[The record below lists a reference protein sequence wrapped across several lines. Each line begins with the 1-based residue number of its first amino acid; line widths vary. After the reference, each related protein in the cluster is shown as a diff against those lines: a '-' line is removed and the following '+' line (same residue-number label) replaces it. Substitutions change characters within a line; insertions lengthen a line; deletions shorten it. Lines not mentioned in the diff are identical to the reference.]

1 MYKIF
6 NIQKQKK
13 GMIIKMKKQ
22 HIIMLVVAIVIVI
35 AICLIMIFS
44 GNKSKQGQDNNTN
57 VVEFNPETDIDWENI
72 EVTTIKFK
80 LKNSTGKDIS
90 KIYMRNN
97 RNENFSEDLTEEI
110 KNEEE
115 KEVEYGNYS
124 PLYSWDMKI
133 VFADETEKTLN
144 SMLAANIL
152 YDEATLELLD
162 LGETVDAVNHNLVDV
177 LQEQEGENPEANPEA
192 NSEVVE
198 ENTEETS
205 EVTSDEA
212 ETETTEEVETEVNLD
227 AEVEEESE
235 G

>member
-44 GNKSKQGQDNNTN
+44 GNKSKQGQDNNSN
-57 VVEFNPETDIDWENI
+57 AVEFNPETDIDWENI

-80 LKNSTGKDIS
+80 LINSTGKDIS

-110 KNEEE
+110 KNKEE

-133 VFADETEKTLN
+133 VFADGTEKTLN

-152 YDEATLELLD
+152 YEGANLELLD

-177 LQEQEGENPEANPEA
+177 FKNKKEKIQKQILKL
-192 NSEVVE
+192 
-198 ENTEETS
+198 T
-205 EVTSDEA
+205 
-212 ETETTEEVETEVNLD
+212 LK
-227 AEVEEESE
+227 
-235 G
+235 

>member
-1 MYKIF
+1 
-6 NIQKQKK
+6 
-13 GMIIKMKKQ
+13 MKKQ

-44 GNKSKQGQDNNTN
+44 GNKSKQGQDNNSN
-57 VVEFNPETDIDWENI
+57 AVEFNPETDIDWENI

-80 LKNSTGKDIS
+80 LINSTGKDIS

-110 KNEEE
+110 KNKEE

-133 VFADETEKTLN
+133 VFADGTEKTLN

-152 YDEATLELLD
+152 YEGANLELLD

-177 LQEQEGENPEANPEA
+177 YKNKKEKIQKQILKL
-192 NSEVVE
+192 
-198 ENTEETS
+198 T
-205 EVTSDEA
+205 
-212 ETETTEEVETEVNLD
+212 LK
-227 AEVEEESE
+227 
-235 G
+235 

>member
-1 MYKIF
+1 
-6 NIQKQKK
+6 
-13 GMIIKMKKQ
+13 MKKQ
-22 HIIMLVVAIVIVI
+22 HVIMLVVVIVIVIVI

-44 GNKSKQGQDNNTN
+44 GNKSKQGQDNNSN
-57 VVEFNPETDIDWENI
+57 AVEFNPETDIDWENI

-80 LKNSTGKDIS
+80 LINSTGKDIS

-110 KNEEE
+110 KNKEE

-133 VFADETEKTLN
+133 VFADGTEKKLN

-152 YDEATLELLD
+152 YDEVTLELLD

-177 LQEQEGENPEANPEA
+177 YKNKKEKIQKQILKL
-192 NSEVVE
+192 
-198 ENTEETS
+198 T
-205 EVTSDEA
+205 
-212 ETETTEEVETEVNLD
+212 LK
-227 AEVEEESE
+227 
-235 G
+235 

>member
-13 GMIIKMKKQ
+13 RMIIKMKKQ
-22 HIIMLVVAIVIVI
+22 HVIMLVVVIVIVI

-44 GNKSKQGQDNNTN
+44 GNKSKQGQDNNSN
-57 VVEFNPETDIDWENI
+57 AVEINPETDIDWENI

-80 LKNSTGKDIS
+80 LINSTGKDIS

-110 KNEEE
+110 KNKEE

-133 VFADETEKTLN
+133 VFADGTEKTLN

-152 YDEATLELLD
+152 YEGANLELLD

-177 LQEQEGENPEANPEA
+177 FKNKKEKIQKQILKL
-192 NSEVVE
+192 
-198 ENTEETS
+198 T
-205 EVTSDEA
+205 
-212 ETETTEEVETEVNLD
+212 LK
-227 AEVEEESE
+227 
-235 G
+235 

>member
-1 MYKIF
+1 MYKIYS
-6 NIQKQKK
+6 IQKQKK

-22 HIIMLVVAIVIVI
+22 HVIMLVAAIVIVI
-35 AICLIMIFS
+35 VICLIMIFS
-44 GNKSKQGQDNNTN
+44 GNKSKQGQDNNSN
-57 VVEFNPETDIDWENI
+57 AVEFNPETDIDWENI

-80 LKNSTGKDIS
+80 LINSTGKDIS

-110 KNEEE
+110 KNKEE

-133 VFADETEKTLN
+133 VFADGTEKTLN

-152 YDEATLELLD
+152 YEGANLELLD

-177 LQEQEGENPEANPEA
+177 FKNKKEKIQKQILKL
-192 NSEVVE
+192 
-198 ENTEETS
+198 T
-205 EVTSDEA
+205 
-212 ETETTEEVETEVNLD
+212 LK
-227 AEVEEESE
+227 
-235 G
+235 